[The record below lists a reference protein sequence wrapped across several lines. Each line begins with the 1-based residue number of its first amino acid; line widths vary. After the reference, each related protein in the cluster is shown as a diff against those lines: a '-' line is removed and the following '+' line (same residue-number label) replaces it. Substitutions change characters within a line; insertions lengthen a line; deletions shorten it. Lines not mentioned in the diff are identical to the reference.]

1 MEKLEDLQVGGL
13 KIYQRTDLY
22 RFTSDAVLL
31 SDFAVVKKNDYVL
44 DLGTGSGII
53 PLLIYGKNPVKK
65 ITGIE
70 IQRELVDLARKSV
83 EYNDLTDKIEIIP
96 GRIQNAHRILDKH
109 PDVIVCNP
117 PYRKMTDGV
126 LSKNK
131 SNLIAKFEAKM
142 TLRDVLECVRRNLK
156 FGGKFFMIHSAERFA
171 DIVSEC
177 KRNDI
182 SLRRVRFVQA
192 KKNSLAH
199 LVMIEGRNNANSQL
213 KILPPL
219 ILKEDDSTDSEE
231 VLRIY
236 SRGQNVDV

>member
-1 MEKLEDLQVGGL
+1 
-13 KIYQRTDLY
+13 
-22 RFTSDAVLL
+22 
-31 SDFAVVKKNDYVL
+31 
-44 DLGTGSGII
+44 
-53 PLLIYGKNPVKK
+53 
-65 ITGIE
+65 
-70 IQRELVDLARKSV
+70 
-83 EYNDLTDKIEIIP
+83 
-96 GRIQNAHRILDKH
+96 
-109 PDVIVCNP
+109 
-117 PYRKMTDGV
+117 
-126 LSKNK
+126 
-131 SNLIAKFEAKM
+131 FEAKM

-219 ILKEDDSTDSEE
+219 ILKEDDNTDSEE